1 MRRLFVLV
9 ALACVT
15 IGAAACSSSTPKVA
29 PPLAP
34 VDMRGH
40 EQVEIDAH
48 LNQFSPAAIIVDVGT
63 KVTWKNRDSVVHNV
77 KKSADAVD
85 FGAAFGTD
93 TFDPGQSYSFTFAK
107 AGTFFYTCTIHAAM
121 SGKIQVVASS
131 PAPSSPAPSSSAP
144 SSSAPTTVAASTGSQ

>member
-1 MRRLFVLV
+1 MMRRLFVLV
-9 ALACVT
+9 TLAGV
-15 IGAAACSSSTPKVA
+15 IVGAAACSSSAPKVA

-40 EQVEIDAH
+40 AQVEIDAH
-48 LNQFSPAAIIVDVGT
+48 LNQFSPAAVIVDVGT

-93 TFDPGQSYSFTFAK
+93 TFGPGQSYSFTFAK

-121 SGKIQVVASS
+121 SGKIQAVASS
-131 PAPSSPAPSSSAP
+131 PAPT
-144 SSSAPTTVAASTGSQ
+144 SSAPTTGAASTGSQ